1 MGKRFDRL
9 RAPPSTD
16 TREVETMSD
25 NTGDYQPS
33 TYTPTDLTYNDYLKV
48 PELLRLQR
56 LLSEPPHHD
65 EMLFIIIHQAYE
77 LWFKLI
83 LHELEKAIGLM
94 QQQHPLQ
101 AHHFVRRVVEIMK
114 LLVQQIHILET
125 MTAADFLQFRDRLN
139 PASGFQ
145 SVQFRELEFVAGL
158 KDKRYLRMF
167 EDRPDL
173 RQALERRYQE
183 PDLRTTFY
191 EMLRALGFALPVDIS
206 LAALEQDTLAQE
218 QLLAALAQIY
228 QSPIEQMRLYL
239 LCEALVDL
247 DQHLSLWRFHHVRV
261 VERIIGR
268 KPGTG
273 GSSGVGYLQSTV
285 DKRCFPYLWQVRT
298 RLEKH

>member
-1 MGKRFDRL
+1 VYGQTQSELKGK
-9 RAPPSTD
+9 S
-16 TREVETMSD
+16 MSD
-25 NTGDYQPS
+25 NAGNYQPS
-33 TYTPTDLTYNDYLKV
+33 SYTATALTYNDYLKV
-48 PELLRLQR
+48 PELLQLQR

-83 LHELEKAIGLM
+83 LHELEKALALM
-94 QQQHPLQ
+94 RGQHPMQ

-145 SVQFRELEFVAGL
+145 SVQFREVEFIAGL
-158 KDKRYLRMF
+158 KDRRYIRMF
-167 EDRPDL
+167 DDRPDL

-183 PDLRTTFY
+183 PDLRATFY
-191 EMLRALGFALPVDIS
+191 GMLRDMGYAIPPDVS
-206 LAALEQDTLAQE
+206 LATLEQDPAAQE
-218 QLLAALAQIY
+218 QLLGALAQIY
-228 QSPIEQMRLYL
+228 QNPIEQMRLYL
-239 LCEALVDL
+239 LCESLVDL

-261 VERIIGR
+261 VERIIGH

-273 GSSGVGYLQSTV
+273 GSSGVSYLQSTV

-298 RLEKH
+298 RLEKR

>member
-1 MGKRFDRL
+1 
-9 RAPPSTD
+9 
-16 TREVETMSD
+16 MSD
-25 NTGDYQPS
+25 DSSHYQPS
-33 TYTPTDLTYNDYLKV
+33 AYSAAALTYNDYLKV
-48 PELLRLQR
+48 PELLQLQH

-83 LHELEKAIGLM
+83 LHELEKSIALM
-94 QQQHPLQ
+94 RRHHPLQ
-101 AHHFVRRVVEIMK
+101 AHHFVHRVVEIMK

-145 SVQFRELEFVAGL
+145 SVQFRELEFIVGL
-158 KDKRYLRMF
+158 KDRRYIRMF
-167 EDRPDL
+167 NDRPDL
-173 RQALERRYQE
+173 RQALERRYEE

-191 EMLRALGFALPVDIS
+191 GMLRDMGFAVPADIS
-206 LAALEQDTLAQE
+206 LEILEQDPAAQA
-218 QLLAALAQIY
+218 QLLDVLAQIY
-228 QSPIEQMRLYL
+228 QNPIEQMRLYL
-239 LCEALVDL
+239 LCESLVDL
-247 DQHLSLWRFHHVRV
+247 DQQLSLWRFHHVHV

-273 GSSGVGYLQSTV
+273 GSSGVSYLQSTV

-298 RLEKH
+298 QLTKVEGYQVEG